1 MGKNR
6 NSGKYDKNYY
16 ALFTVLDVKETFN
29 KYKIAKELKEE

>member
-6 NSGKYDKNYY
+6 NLGKYNRDYY

-29 KYKIAKELKEE
+29 KYKIEKELQ